1 MERRAVV
8 RGLGAALPQP
18 LDQRTMWEVHF
29 RERFAGSR
37 AAERIFA
44 GSGVRRRHAVA
55 DPRTED
61 VSDWSTAA
69 RMRRYAEA
77 APPLAHRAVTAALA
91 DAGLDASEV
100 GLLAVASCTGYGT
113 PGVDIALA
121 GSLPLDPRARRL
133 LVGHMG
139 CYAALPGLDSVSDYV
154 NANGKPA
161 VLLCLELTS
170 LHAQPRTADAGQVV
184 CHALFGDAAAALVLM
199 PGAGPGLR
207 VVDTAW
213 RTHPDTSDHMT
224 WEVTDQGFRMGLSPR
239 VPEVLG
245 LEVELL
251 AKDLL
256 DPHGLTPAD
265 ISRWA
270 VHPGGPRILDTVER
284 GLGLPDGALAES
296 RHVLAEYGNCSSATV
311 PLIMRDILRTPP
323 APGEAVVAMAFGPG
337 LTLSAA
343 LMVAQS

>member
-8 RGLGAALPQP
+8 AGIGVAVPPAF
-18 LDQRTMWEVHF
+18 DQRVMWDTHF
-29 RERFAGSR
+29 SGALAGSR

-44 GSGVRRRHAVA
+44 ASGVRTRHAVA
-55 DPRTED
+55 DPRSED
-61 VSDWSTAA
+61 VAHWSTAA

-77 APPLAHRAVTAALA
+77 APPLAHQAVTAALA
-91 DAGLDASEV
+91 DAGLDAGDI

-154 NANGKPA
+154 NANGRPA

-170 LHAQPRTADAGQVV
+170 LHAQPPTDDPEQIV
-184 CHALFGDAAAALVLM
+184 CHALFGDAAVALVLR
-199 PGAGPGLR
+199 PDRGPGLR

-224 WEVTDQGFRMGLSPR
+224 WHVTDLGFRMSLSRR
-239 VPEVLG
+239 VPDVLG
-245 LEVELL
+245 VEVELL

-256 DPHGLTPAD
+256 DPHGLTAAD
-265 ISRWA
+265 VDHWA
-270 VHPGGPRILDTVER
+270 VHPGGPRILTVVEQ
-284 GLGLPDGALAES
+284 GLGLPDTALAES
-296 RHVLAEYGNCSSATV
+296 RRVLADYGNCSSATV
-311 PLIMRDILRTPP
+311 GLILRRLAP
-323 APGEAVVAMAFGPG
+323 APGETVVAMAFGPG
-337 LTLSAA
+337 LTLSGA
-343 LMVAQS
+343 LMVAEP